1 MKILVLSRS
10 FPPIIGGISF
20 SEKEFYDNF
29 VMNNHKLSLFIFPY
43 NFKRRY
49 SFNKPSIDPLS
60 IKKFFPRNSLAIL
73 INLVSFIKEICT
85 LKCSLRFKVKILF
98 YFLNRLIL
106 LLNLINFYEI
116 VKYYDRKYDYDLILC
131 FDSYMPVYIGYFIK
145 KKCKKKLV
153 ILAHG
158 NDILDDRLYPLQKR
172 ALRGADQIITR
183 TNFIKNL
190 VSNRFTISKSKI
202 SVCGDGLKPEE
213 FEIGESKSELRKELG
228 IDQNDFVIITVGALN
243 SFRKGFDLVLK
254 SLKELREKYNLNLS
268 KIKYILIGHKNEKVE
283 NWLKSI
289 AYKND
294 LIDNFKI
301 LVDLSDQLRNKYYK
315 ASDIFVMPS
324 RDMINKG
331 SIEGF
336 GKVFIEAAY
345 FRLPS
350 IGANT
355 GGIPEVIVDG
365 KSGFVIDK
373 HEELAEKILL
383 LYKDKQL
390 RLMLSEFAHKNVLE
404 NYTQEK
410 VYETYLKIF
419 NRIINK

>member
-1 MKILVLSRS
+1 M
-10 FPPIIGGISF
+10 
-20 SEKEFYDNF
+20 
-29 VMNNHKLSLFIFPY
+29 
-43 NFKRRY
+43 
-49 SFNKPSIDPLS
+49 
-60 IKKFFPRNSLAIL
+60 
-73 INLVSFIKEICT
+73 
-85 LKCSLRFKVKILF
+85 
-98 YFLNRLIL
+98 
-106 LLNLINFYEI
+106 
-116 VKYYDRKYDYDLILC
+116 
-131 FDSYMPVYIGYFIK
+131 
-145 KKCKKKLV
+145 
-153 ILAHG
+153 
-158 NDILDDRLYPLQKR
+158 
-172 ALRGADQIITR
+172 
-183 TNFIKNL
+183 
-190 VSNRFTISKSKI
+190 
-202 SVCGDGLKPEE
+202 
-213 FEIGESKSELRKELG
+213 
-228 IDQNDFVIITVGALN
+228 
-243 SFRKGFDLVLK
+243 VLK
-254 SLKELREKYNLNLS
+254 SLKELREEYNLNLS